1 MIPKIK
7 SIKPMQ
13 GYILKVVFDDGTQC
27 LYDVNSDIDTI
38 KGYEDLKNIYGLFD
52 QVQLDESR
60 TCVFWNDYIDI
71 PSDAIYEYGKPI

>member
-1 MIPKIK
+1 MIPRIK

-38 KGYEDLKNIYGLFD
+38 KGGVMI
-52 QVQLDESR
+52 
-60 TCVFWNDYIDI
+60 
-71 PSDAIYEYGKPI
+71 